1 MNQFFEVT
9 DIPEHLG
16 PRPRISPDLITH
28 EQVLTIKEHNLQAII
43 PVAGDCLEGAQ
54 VMDGGWVCVD
64 FTHFPAPPRRE
75 SEGGD
80 GGFDLCL
87 CWTVFPGQAR
97 PAVMCK
103 RYGGVWGSWQMVTT
117 CYDLS
122 KGVHP
127 YNCGMRALEIFGVI
141 IASWTPGGRLLW
153 KRDPE
158 GFPAKLGTVPTLHG
172 GNIGNPVSL
181 GTGQAVK
188 AGIRLKERFQ
198 NV

>member
-1 MNQFFEVT
+1 MKQYFEVRG
-9 DIPEHLG
+9 IPEQMG
-16 PRPRISPDLITH
+16 PMPQAADRLITR
-28 EQVLTIKEHNLQAII
+28 ERVGTIMEHNRQAII
-43 PVAGDCLEGAQ
+43 PVSGDCLEGAK

-80 GGFDLCL
+80 GSFDLCL
-87 CWTVFPGQAR
+87 CRAIFPGQAR

-103 RYGGVWGSWQMVTT
+103 RYGGVWGSWQMVST

-127 YNCGMRALEIFGVI
+127 YNYGMRALEIFGVI
-141 IASWTPGGRLLW
+141 IASWDPDGRLLW

-158 GFPAKLGTVPTLHG
+158 GFPDRLGTAPTLHG
-172 GNIGNPVSL
+172 GNIGDPVPL
-181 GTGQAVK
+181 GAGQAVK